1 MNLPQKYLDTMKDML
16 GDEFDA
22 YLDSFND
29 SRYYGLRVNTLK
41 ITPEDF
47 ISVRMISRPSI
58 RITMPDF
65 TIYRSRVQ

>member
-41 ITPEDF
+41 ITPEEF
-47 ISVRMISRPSI
+47 LRISPLN
-58 RITMPDF
+58 
-65 TIYRSRVQ
+65 